1 MMLTLTVIAQLKF
14 VGTYFVPSFFPAMIA
29 LAGSLFGLVFAQM
42 PPPVR
47 GSIEPW
53 LLNLFAFIG
62 VVTLLATL
70 ALTLKKLFG
79 RQPSINEILSGLVS
93 VKSLDGYKEE
103 QRLRCVGLE
112 KQISEARHAFDEVR
126 MTDLKRNEETF
137 TRIFALAETRDRD
150 LGKMRDTIS
159 RLQERT
165 ETHLRKLDQYDTK
178 LDNLLREVT
187 AAAARG
193 VTQGSAAAAKKQ

>member
-1 MMLTLTVIAQLKF
+1 MLVSAVIAQLKF
-14 VGTYFVPSFFPAMIA
+14 VGTFLVPSFFPSMIA
-29 LAGSLFGLVFAQM
+29 IVGSILGVMFAQL
-42 PPPVR
+42 PAPAR
-47 GSIEPW
+47 GTMEPW

-62 VVTLLATL
+62 IVTLLAGL

-79 RQPSINEILSGLVS
+79 RQPSISEILSGLVS
-93 VKSLDGYKEE
+93 TKTLAEYREE

-112 KQISEARHAFDEVR
+112 KQISDARHSFDEAR
-126 MTDLKRNEETF
+126 MSDLRRNEESF
-137 TRIFALAETRDRD
+137 SKIFQLAEQRDRD

-178 LDNLLREVT
+178 LDNLLREV
-187 AAAARG
+187 
-193 VTQGSAAAAKKQ
+193 SAAASRGVRDAQQSQQQS